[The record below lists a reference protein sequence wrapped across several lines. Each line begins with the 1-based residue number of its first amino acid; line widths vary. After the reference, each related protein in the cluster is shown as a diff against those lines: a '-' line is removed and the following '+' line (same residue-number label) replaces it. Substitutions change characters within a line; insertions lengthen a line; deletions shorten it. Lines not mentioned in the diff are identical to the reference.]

1 MSWVIWA
8 VVLLVQNFS
17 SGLMTRARMTSSL
30 RYSGLASVFSNATW
44 FVAQFIAIDKI
55 TKLLESK
62 AWWAV
67 VGTAIFYVTFTVLGS
82 LIAHHL
88 SMKYFERRFV
98 RAKEE

>member
-1 MSWVIWA
+1 MSWIVWA
-8 VVLLVQNFS
+8 AVLLLQNFS
-17 SGLMTRARMTSSL
+17 NGLMGRARMTSSL
-30 RYSGLASVFSNATW
+30 RYSGLASVFSNGTW

-55 TKLLESK
+55 TKLLDQT

-88 SMKYFERRFV
+88 SMKYLERRFV
-98 RAKEE
+98 DAQAK